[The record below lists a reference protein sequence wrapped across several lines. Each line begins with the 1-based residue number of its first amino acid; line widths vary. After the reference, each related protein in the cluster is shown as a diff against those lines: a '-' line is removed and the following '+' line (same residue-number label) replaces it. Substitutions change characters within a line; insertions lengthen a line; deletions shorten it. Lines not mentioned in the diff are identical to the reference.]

1 MEWYLS
7 VINVQIHYG
16 NFDAGQYCSKD
27 LQAMGRLSLLFNIL
41 SPCSHSSLFMLHVI
55 LIRDGKVLQQRRR
68 RKTSTNNVKT
78 NLFFLI
84 QSLSYSLTNN
94 QTEWLRTSHSH
105 EHANNCSSAEREK
118 VGGEQWKWKDSVS
131 HLPPPILF
139 IPFTLPQSGPVLL
152 IFSLS
157 CHVYVNYV
165 VHAHTQIY
173 I

>member
-1 MEWYLS
+1 MAILMLDNTAAKTCRPWEDCLS
-7 VINVQIHYG
+7 FLI
-16 NFDAGQYCSKD
+16 YCP
-27 LQAMGRLSLLFNIL
+27 LVLILLFLCCMSSWLGMARFFNKGEEGKHLRTTWKQIY
-41 SPCSHSSLFMLHVI
+41 SFSFSH
-55 LIRDGKVLQQRRR
+55 
-68 RKTSTNNVKT
+68 
-78 NLFFLI
+78 
-84 QSLSYSLTNN
+84 SLTNN